1 MEFPFLHILTFNYM
15 TLHLQKKNWRDFIRS
30 DNPVSAAL
38 LSAMGYKEEEKIQV
52 KKEFLRMMTRMEL
65 DPAKQRLI
73 YSFFETYL
81 TLSKEEEEELMA
93 EIGKFMDVEE
103 IMELPISYEEKGK
116 ELGKKEVAIEMLKE
130 GSSLEFISKV
140 TKLSRKEIGKLK
152 KQL

>member
-1 MEFPFLHILTFNYM
+1 M

-38 LSAMGYKEEEKIQV
+38 LSAMGYKKEEKIQV

>member
-1 MEFPFLHILTFNYM
+1 M